1 MITLTRPQG
10 SIAPSAMTTPLTGA
24 NASTAKD
31 SSTDANRLRKDSV
44 LIIGAG
50 ISGLAAARMLSD
62 AGHTVIVLEARDRV
76 GGRIWTE
83 RTWGEVPIDLGA
95 SWIHGVDQN
104 PVASLAQ
111 EMGIETTVFQAGT
124 LLTCH
129 DVTRYDQAGKPLCL
143 DEAIV

>member
-1 MITLTRPQG
+1 M
-10 SIAPSAMTTPLTGA
+10 
-24 NASTAKD
+24 
-31 SSTDANRLRKDSV
+31 

-62 AGHTVIVLEARDRV
+62 AGHTVIVLEPGRV

-95 SWIHGVDQN
+95 SWIRGVDQN

-124 LLTCH
+124 L
-129 DVTRYDQAGKPLCL
+129 
-143 DEAIV
+143 